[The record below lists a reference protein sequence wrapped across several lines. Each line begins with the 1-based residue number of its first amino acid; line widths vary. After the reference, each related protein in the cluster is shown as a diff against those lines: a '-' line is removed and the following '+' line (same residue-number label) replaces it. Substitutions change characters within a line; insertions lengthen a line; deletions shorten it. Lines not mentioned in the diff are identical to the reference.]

1 MTIGLKTATDKDLV
15 KRIEDAHNK
24 KEAQKA
30 ALAEQE
36 GGLGVI
42 VRGGFAQ
49 PVPCLDEI
57 LLNAAT
63 LEV

>member
-15 KRIEDAHNK
+15 KRIEHEHDM

-36 GGLGVI
+36 GG
-42 VRGGFAQ
+42 FAY
-49 PVPCLDEI
+49 DSFA
-57 LLNAAT
+57 NSASK
-63 LEV
+63 